1 MSASTGVLAI
11 LTAAAAYLQIMAL
24 NSADI
29 FIKEILEERNGIFLT
44 ELASEVSKKFNLA
57 RTSEAQLEYIEK
69 LIKPWAGR
77 CRKIRKNPTV

>member
-11 LTAAAAYLQIMAL
+11 LAAAAYLQIMAL

-69 LIKPWAGR
+69 LAIMKMV
-77 CRKIRKNPTV
+77 TVECACD